1 MKSNIDKFRI
11 DKNAVPAAMIDPD
24 NYPNDSDRL
33 QRIATAVMEANRN
46 LPPTTT
52 N

>member
-1 MKSNIDKFRI
+1 MKNPNDKSRN

-33 QRIATAVMEANRN
+33 QCIATNVMEANCN
-46 LPPTTT
+46 LPQTTT